1 MEYGRPYT
9 ERQKSDKKKGVREF
23 SRWWYVFQPNHR
35 LIPRGSILLKQEK
48 KTDQQNIN
56 FRAREVTLKLGVGPI
71 IMKIPLWKQ
80 RQLHKENLDFDVDP

>member
-1 MEYGRPYT
+1 MKNKRSSGI
-9 ERQKSDKKKGVREF
+9 F
-23 SRWWYVFQPNHR
+23 SLVVCVPAQPPLDSQRVNA
-35 LIPRGSILLKQEK
+35 PKTGK

-56 FRAREVTLKLGVGPI
+56 FRARDVTLKLGVGPI